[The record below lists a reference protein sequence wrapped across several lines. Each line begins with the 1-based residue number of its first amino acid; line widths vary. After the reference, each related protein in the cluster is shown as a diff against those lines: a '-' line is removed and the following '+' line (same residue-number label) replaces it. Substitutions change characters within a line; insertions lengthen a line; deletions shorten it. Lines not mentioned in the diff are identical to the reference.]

1 MRKNNSKTKN
11 VIRSGSRYM
20 SKGESQEW
28 GRLTVRLVKSLGQ
41 AVDTNESELETRV
54 RKINSKTIQIIRSG
68 SRYKLVRVSVKSGED

>member
-41 AVDTNESELETRV
+41 AVDTHELE
-54 RKINSKTIQIIRSG
+54 
-68 SRYKLVRVSVKSGED
+68 